1 MSLVLTCPA
10 SGVGLKLPTI
20 TSNLSLPS
28 LHPLVTLPLDS
39 LEKLFKVEA
48 LSNPLELHAILAG
61 ILLHCRCRFLSPLP
75 NLNPQFYPI
84 RLPDFLHIAQRITRL
99 KAPWPTLT
107 IDQSTNQLQLENW
120 LSECQI
126 VLTEHRDKQVKKE
139 LPDPDIEALI
149 QYIWSTPAIKA
160 RKEWLVKALNQA
172 PRLGY
177 ESALDTACN
186 PSKFPARAIMKTKA
200 YLLEFCAVHNQHDS
214 LMLNGVLAAMDTA
227 IINSATMAQ
236 LTGIRKDAPT
246 FEELDALQLTTHVKN
261 NSGIENLRHA
271 MQAESA
277 IEESYNLD
285 SPQPRECDYKNKTA
299 YQIALAGWEAK
310 QRLKAKN

>member
-1 MSLVLTCPA
+1 MPLVLTCPA

-20 TSNLSLPS
+20 TSALSLPS
-28 LHPLVTLPLDS
+28 LHPLATLPLAS

-48 LSNPLELHAILAG
+48 PTNPIELHAILAG

-107 IDQSTNQLQLENW
+107 IDSETNQLQLENW
-120 LSECQI
+120 LNECQA
-126 VLTEHRDKQVKKE
+126 VLAEHRDKQVKKE

-160 RKEWLVKALNQA
+160 RKEWLTKALNQA

-200 YLLEFCAVHNQHDS
+200 YLLEFCAVNNQHDS
-214 LMLNGVLAAMDTA
+214 LMLNGVLSAMDAA

-236 LTGIRKDAPT
+236 LTGVKKGAPT
-246 FEELDALQLTTHVKN
+246 FEELDSLQLTAHTKHN
-261 NSGIENLRHA
+261 AGLESLRQV
-271 MQAESA
+271 MQSEAA
-277 IEESYNLD
+277 IEGSYNLD
-285 SPQPRECDYKNKTA
+285 SPQPKESDYKNKTA

-310 QRLKAKN
+310 QRLKVKN